1 MAIGIFRIMRYVF
14 GLLLL
19 SYASI
24 AQPIT
29 VMSYN
34 IRYNNPQDGIN
45 AWPNRI
51 TKVGALIQQYNPDII
66 GIQEALHSQLVE
78 LMRILPEYSYV
89 GVGRDD
95 GKDSGEFS
103 AILFKNNRFGLL
115 SNSTQ
120 WLSET
125 PDVPGSKS
133 WDAAI
138 TRIVTH
144 GRFYDK
150 ASKSEIVIF
159 NTHFDHQGVEARQ
172 HSAELLLQ
180 LVGAARSVSET
191 PIIVTGDFN
200 AERSEKTYETMLLK
214 YLFDTKPDDDN
225 TGTYCGFEVG
235 AMPCK
240 TIDYIFASAEWNSKN
255 YKVIRD
261 NDGKY
266 YPSDHLPVIAELEI
280 KKD

>member
-1 MAIGIFRIMRYVF
+1 MRF
-14 GLLLL
+14 LLITLLLTCIL
-19 SYASI
+19 NSSK
-24 AQPIT
+24 AQPIQ
-29 VMSYN
+29 VMTYN
-34 IRYNNPQDGIN
+34 IRYNNPQDGVN

-51 TKVGALIQQYNPDII
+51 SKVGALIQQYNPDII
-66 GIQEALHSQLVE
+66 GVQEALYSQLIE
-78 LMRILPEYSYV
+78 LMRILPEYSFV

-95 GKDSGEFS
+95 GKENGEFS

-115 SNSTQ
+115 GNSTK

-138 TRIVTH
+138 TRIVTQA
-144 GRFYDK
+144 RFYDK
-150 ASKSEIVIF
+150 ATKSEMVVF
-159 NTHFDHQGVEARQ
+159 NTHFDHMGLEARQ
-172 HSAELLLQ
+172 KSAELVLQ

-191 PIIVTGDFN
+191 PVIVTGDFN

-235 AMPCK
+235 AMSCK